1 MKFKKLMDNNTVEIS
16 EYVKQ
21 YIVDHKF
28 NNLRIYVGCDSHNKG
43 EFTTY
48 VTTLVIHI
56 GDTGCHVLFNKDK
69 VKRIN
74 DLWTRLWKEVELS
87 VELAMYLRENGI
99 NIHNID
105 LDLNDD
111 EAYASNKLV
120 SAAKGY
126 VQSLGIKPRI
136 KPDLLPAVHAADN
149 LSKI

>member
-21 YIVDHKF
+21 YIIDHKF

-87 VELAMYLRENGI
+87 VELALYLRENGI

-120 SAAKGY
+120 AAAKGY